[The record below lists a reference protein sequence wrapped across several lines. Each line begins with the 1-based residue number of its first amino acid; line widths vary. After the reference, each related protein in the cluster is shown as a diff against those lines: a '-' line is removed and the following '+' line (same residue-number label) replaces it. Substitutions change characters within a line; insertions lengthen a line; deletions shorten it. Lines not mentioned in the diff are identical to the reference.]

1 MAAIVRLTVLTGPH
15 KGSRFCFRG
24 TAPALLGRAA
34 DSDIS
39 FCGDNRDLCISRRH
53 CRLTFEPPI
62 VSIEDLGSANGTYI
76 NGHRCEPLASGDA
89 CDGSHVEQK
98 PRAASDGDIMT
109 VGGTSL
115 QVSIIDCQEWQE
127 EKGIKKNCT
136 AVC

>member
-15 KGSRFCFRG
+15 KGSRFCLRG
-24 TAPALLGRAA
+24 SGPALLGRANEC
-34 DSDIS
+34 DIR

-53 CRLTFEPPI
+53 CRLTFEPPMLS
-62 VSIEDLGSANGTYI
+62 VEDLGSGNGTYI
-76 NGHRCEPLASGDA
+76 NGHRCEPVACNDA
-89 CDGSHVEQK
+89 CDGSHLEQE
-98 PRAASDGDIMT
+98 PCAASDGDIMT

>member
-24 TAPALLGRAA
+24 IGPALLGRA
-34 DSDIS
+34 SECDIC
-39 FCGDNRDLCISRRH
+39 FCGDNRDRCISRRH
-53 CRLTFEPPI
+53 CRLTFDPPV

-76 NGHRCEPLASGDA
+76 NGHRCERLPESEASLGL
-89 CDGSHVEQK
+89 HVE
-98 PRAASDGDIMT
+98 PCAARDGDIVT

-115 QVSIIDCQEWQE
+115 QVNLIDCEEWQE
-127 EKGIKKNCT
+127 DKGIKKNCA